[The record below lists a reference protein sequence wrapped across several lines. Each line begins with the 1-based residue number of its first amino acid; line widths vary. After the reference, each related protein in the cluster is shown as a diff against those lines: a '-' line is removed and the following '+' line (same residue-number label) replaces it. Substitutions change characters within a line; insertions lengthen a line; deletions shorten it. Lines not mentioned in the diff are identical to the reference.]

1 MRSGG
6 VRVRPTAVA
15 GRFYPGNPEALAALV
30 DALLAE
36 APPPPGPSRPV
47 ALVAPHAGYRFSGR
61 VAAKAYAHLSP
72 WRGKLA
78 RVVVLGPAHFM
89 PLHGMAIPTVDAFAT
104 PLGPV
109 PIDVD
114 ARTVATGFP
123 AVVVDD
129 EPHAG
134 EHAIETQLPFLIR
147 TLGPAVSVLPVVVGN
162 TSPHAVAA
170 LLAALRDTPG
180 SIAVVSTDLSH
191 DLPEAR
197 ARERDAVT
205 AAAVLDRKGEAL
217 QPADACGSHPLRGLL
232 RHAVDRDLDVE
243 LLELAT
249 SADAGGD
256 PRRVVGYGAFVLHD
270 EAGTGRKGNR
280 STARPAAPSA

>member
-1 MRSGG
+1 M
-6 VRVRPTAVA
+6 RVRPTAVA
-15 GRFYPGNPEALAALV
+15 GRFYPGDPEALLALV

-36 APPPPGPSRPV
+36 APPPPRRSRPV

-61 VAAKAYAHLSP
+61 VAAKAYARLSP
-72 WRGKLA
+72 WRGELA
-78 RVVVLGPAHFM
+78 RVVVLGPAHLT
-89 PLHGMAIPTVDAFAT
+89 PLHAMAIPTVEAFAT

-109 PIDVD
+109 AIDAD
-114 ARTVATGFP
+114 ARAVAARLP

-134 EHAIETQLPFLIR
+134 EHAVETQLPFLIR
-147 TLGPAVSVLPVVVGN
+147 ALGPAVSVLPVLVGN
-162 TSPHAVAA
+162 TPPRAVAA
-170 LLAALRDTPG
+170 LLAALLDTPG

-191 DLPEAR
+191 YLPEAR

-205 AAAVLDRKGEAL
+205 VAAVLDRHGDAL

-270 EAGTGRKGNR
+270 EAGTGRNSPR
-280 STARPAAPSA
+280 STARPATPSV